1 MHIQSD
7 EGCQNDDDQHAD
19 EDELT
24 MLVADNDD
32 HHDNYDGNENDESVH
47 LFHCA
52 LVPIC
57 ASIACTHL
65 DDHIHILCMKKY
77 GW

>member
-1 MHIQSD
+1 M
-7 EGCQNDDDQHAD
+7 
-19 EDELT
+19 

-32 HHDNYDGNENDESVH
+32 HHDNYDESVH

-52 LVPIC
+52 LVPIS

-65 DDHIHILCMKKY
+65 DDHIHILYMKKY

>member
-1 MHIQSD
+1 M
-7 EGCQNDDDQHAD
+7 
-19 EDELT
+19 

-32 HHDNYDGNENDESVH
+32 YHDDYDGNENDESVH

-65 DDHIHILCMKKY
+65 DDLIHIYLLLFSY
-77 GW
+77 LF

>member
-1 MHIQSD
+1 MMS
-7 EGCQNDDDQHAD
+7 A
-19 EDELT
+19 
-24 MLVADNDD
+24 ADNDD
-32 HHDNYDGNENDESVH
+32 YHDDYDGNENDESVH

-65 DDHIHILCMKKY
+65 DDHVHIYCARRNIRFGGQVGGGVKKVI
-77 GW
+77 

>member
-1 MHIQSD
+1 M
-7 EGCQNDDDQHAD
+7 
-19 EDELT
+19 

-32 HHDNYDGNENDESVH
+32 HHDDYAGNENDESVH

>member
-1 MHIQSD
+1 M
-7 EGCQNDDDQHAD
+7 
-19 EDELT
+19 

-32 HHDNYDGNENDESVH
+32 HHDNYDESVH

-65 DDHIHILCMKKY
+65 DDHIHIFFFLFFYALAHLDDHIHILCMEKY
-77 GW
+77 GWW

>member
-1 MHIQSD
+1 
-7 EGCQNDDDQHAD
+7 
-19 EDELT
+19 

-32 HHDNYDGNENDESVH
+32 HHDDYDDNENDESVH

-57 ASIACTHL
+57 APIACTHL
-65 DDHIHILCMKKY
+65 DDHMYTYIVHEEIWVVIIITHICSF
-77 GW
+77 GWLGC

>member
-1 MHIQSD
+1 M
-7 EGCQNDDDQHAD
+7 
-19 EDELT
+19 

-32 HHDNYDGNENDESVH
+32 HHDDYDGNENDESVH

-57 ASIACTHL
+57 AAIACTHL
-65 DDHIHILCMKKY
+65 DDHDGDDHTSMIIYIYCA
-77 GW
+77 

>member
-1 MHIQSD
+1 
-7 EGCQNDDDQHAD
+7 
-19 EDELT
+19 

-32 HHDNYDGNENDESVH
+32 HHGDYDGNENDESVH

-57 ASIACTHL
+57 AAIACTHL
-65 DDHIHILCMKKY
+65 DDHDGDDHTSMIIYIYCA
-77 GW
+77 

>member
-1 MHIQSD
+1 M
-7 EGCQNDDDQHAD
+7 
-19 EDELT
+19 
-24 MLVADNDD
+24 MLVADN
-32 HHDNYDGNENDESVH
+32 NYDGNENDESVH

-52 LVPIC
+52 LVPIS

-65 DDHIHILCMKKY
+65 DDHIHILYMKKY